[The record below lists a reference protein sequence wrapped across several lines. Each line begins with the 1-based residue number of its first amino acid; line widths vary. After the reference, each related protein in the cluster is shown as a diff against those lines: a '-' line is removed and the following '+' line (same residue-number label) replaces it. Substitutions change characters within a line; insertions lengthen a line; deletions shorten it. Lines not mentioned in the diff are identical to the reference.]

1 MSLFI
6 LLVTVKVKWFF
17 CLLRHM
23 EKREVELKLLQLLLA
38 TERNRLAGVP
48 THTTDSLRREL
59 EDIYN
64 A

>member
-1 MSLFI
+1 
-6 LLVTVKVKWFF
+6 
-17 CLLRHM
+17 M